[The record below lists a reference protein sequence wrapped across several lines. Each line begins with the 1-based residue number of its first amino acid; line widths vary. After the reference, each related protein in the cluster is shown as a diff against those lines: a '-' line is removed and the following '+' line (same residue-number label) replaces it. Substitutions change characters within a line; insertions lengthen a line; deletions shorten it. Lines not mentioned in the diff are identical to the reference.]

1 MGLLLEIVVIWVWV
15 KYFTEKSSP
24 STENQH
30 SSAEYPNSVDVEP
43 EVCQDTRQRL
53 TVDSE
58 MLTTTSIPD
67 EQFQTEENG
76 KLKRDNE
83 RLANQVIQL
92 KLELS
97 TLSSEHGEVRDEL
110 ISTRC
115 ELYAKNR
122 DITNFEKTISH
133 LKNNPTALNVDDDFN
148 PANTK
153 SALAQN
159 NVILFP
165 EQEDKSTQTVDVQ
178 LPTTVVDNRI
188 EELEDKYKKVCAHN
202 TSMQRKM
209 RGFHAARNILQSA
222 NEKLVLQLD
231 SKAKEL
237 EEEKALSKK
246 KIQELESDHQESFG
260 KIRQYYQ
267 TLLNNRNCKNNE
279 LEETISELNSTI
291 DECVEN
297 HRTEMEE
304 MDTRYSKVIDEQ
316 NEHLMQ
322 LESRVAE
329 LTQKNCELNDTV
341 DELELSSYAL
351 PDYYKI
357 LNVNRLDTDEKIMK
371 SYREKILQAH
381 PDKIN
386 QIQTDDVD
394 KALMKANRLS
404 QALNRAK
411 DLLMNSRLRYQY
423 DSWLDMTE
431 IKKTEKKIWD
441 YKAFEERKRYRN

>member
-1 MGLLLEIVVIWVWV
+1 MGVLLAIVLIWLWV
-15 KYFTEKSSP
+15 KHFTEKSSP

-30 SSAEYPNSVDVEP
+30 SSADQNSNDVEP
-43 EVCQDTRQRL
+43 EVCQDTRQQL
-53 TVDSE
+53 TVDSK

-67 EQFQTEENG
+67 EQFKTDEIDT
-76 KLKRDNE
+76 LKRNNE

-97 TLSSEHGEVRDEL
+97 AWSSERGELQSVRDEL
-110 ISTRC
+110 MSTRC

-122 DITNFEKTISH
+122 DITKLEKSISQ

-148 PANTK
+148 PANTN

-159 NVILFP
+159 NVIVA
-165 EQEDKSTQTVDVQ
+165 EQEEKSTQTVDVQ

-188 EELEDKYKKVCAHN
+188 EELEDQYKKVCAHN

-209 RGFHAARNILQSA
+209 RGFHAARTVLQSA
-222 NEKLVLQLD
+222 NAKLVLQID

-237 EEEKALSKK
+237 EEEKASSEK
-246 KIQELESDHQESFG
+246 KIQELESDHQESVG

-267 TLLNNRNCKNNE
+267 ILLNNRNYQNKE

-291 DECVEN
+291 DECEEN

-316 NEHLMQ
+316 NEHLVQ

-341 DELELSSYAL
+341 DELEVGSYAL

-357 LNVNRLDTDEKIMK
+357 LNVKRTDTD
-371 SYREKILQAH
+371 
-381 PDKIN
+381 
-386 QIQTDDVD
+386 
-394 KALMKANRLS
+394 NRDFGTNTTS
-404 QALNRAK
+404 G
-411 DLLMNSRLRYQY
+411 
-423 DSWLDMTE
+423 
-431 IKKTEKKIWD
+431 
-441 YKAFEERKRYRN
+441 